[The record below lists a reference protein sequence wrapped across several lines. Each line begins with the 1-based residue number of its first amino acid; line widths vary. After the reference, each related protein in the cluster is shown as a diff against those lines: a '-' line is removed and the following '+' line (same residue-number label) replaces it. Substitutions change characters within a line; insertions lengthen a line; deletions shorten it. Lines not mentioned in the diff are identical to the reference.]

1 MGARNGKPAGEP
13 SSTVGEVERC
23 QPPQSDDATTRGS
36 SRAGGS
42 SSDFSPPSSSDLK
55 SMEYAGNLREHINRV
70 SLVLFRHLHMS
81 KNATPSVL
89 SLGFD
94 EELYRTRRWQVLA
107 PQLSCNEGM
116 LTVYR
121 TKEIETVQTP
131 TPADLTKFIVGF
143 ALCGVVSPES
153 LIIALIY
160 IERLIDIGV
169 QLLPRTWRSVL
180 LGALILSAKMWEDT
194 CVCWNSEFTATGEY
208 SIESVNALER
218 HFMKTLGYRL
228 HVSGKEYARY
238 HFALREMR
246 KPGPSPRP
254 SHNFRSHLA
263 ARVGVVRAGQMD
275 GQPVPP
281 VDDYPSL
288 QE

>member
-1 MGARNGKPAGEP
+1 
-13 SSTVGEVERC
+13 
-23 QPPQSDDATTRGS
+23 
-36 SRAGGS
+36 
-42 SSDFSPPSSSDLK
+42 
-55 SMEYAGNLREHINRV
+55 MEYAGNLREQINRV
-70 SLVLFRHLHMS
+70 SLVLFRHLRMS
-81 KNATPSVL
+81 KNAAPSAL

-94 EELYRTRRWQVLA
+94 EDLYRTRRWQVLA

-116 LTVYR
+116 LTVYK
-121 TKEIETVQTP
+121 TKEIETAQMP
-131 TPADLTKFIVGF
+131 TPGDITKFIVGF

-160 IERLIDIGV
+160 IERLIDLGV

-180 LGALILSAKMWEDT
+180 VGALVLSAKMWEDT

-208 SIESVNALER
+208 NIESVNALER
-218 HFMKTLGYRL
+218 HFMKTIGYRL

-263 ARVGVVRAGQMD
+263 ARVGVVHAGQPAL
-275 GQPVPP
+275 QPALPF
-281 VDDYPSL
+281 DDPSL
-288 QE
+288 QG